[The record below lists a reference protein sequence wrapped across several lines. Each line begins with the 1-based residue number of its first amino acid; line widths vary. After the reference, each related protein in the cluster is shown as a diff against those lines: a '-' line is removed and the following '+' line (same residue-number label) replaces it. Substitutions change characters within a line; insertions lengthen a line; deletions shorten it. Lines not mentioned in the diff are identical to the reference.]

1 MNGGGFSTCAS
12 PHSRGL
18 NGTFCPPEGGFLG
31 GFRGQDNEERVRM
44 SRGTACFNRHQ
55 KYPQEG
61 HGVSEITKNDFR
73 ADIKTYMI
81 AYTHQGVSG
90 GEGNFLAR

>member
-1 MNGGGFSTCAS
+1 
-12 PHSRGL
+12 
-18 NGTFCPPEGGFLG
+18 LG

-73 ADIKTYMI
+73 AEIKTYTI

-90 GEGNFLAR
+90 GAGIFFGSAPLRTGRPAGIAGRPRTTGSLQ